1 MFASKSI
8 RLFSIIGLLLL
19 LGLQYIWFQN
29 SYILIQQEIIKEC
42 KNQLSISIDKDMY
55 IRLLKTDTR
64 VTIKKNIDSNYEDSE
79 LVSTGELNQSQD
91 INLGLQELASSMGQ
105 PCTLEGI
112 DTLFRKGLQESLDFV
127 PSYTLRFVSDT
138 LYNIEEEKSFQIRQK
153 ILSNQYVE
161 VVLDAPLG
169 SILRQ
174 AQYILIVSL
183 FLAILIGVILIYQLK
198 SMLRENRF
206 VQFIKEYTY
215 ALTHELKTPI
225 SGIYMSSAMLSSGKL
240 EDKPDSRQRH
250 YAICKEQSEKLLTT
264 VERILLV
271 AKAEHSAIVPDW
283 QTIELMPYVEKIVQT
298 YTNSNHRKKQIDI
311 QYHIQP
317 ENASAQMDPVL
328 MENVFSNL
336 IDNAVKYSDNQVNI
350 EIQLQCTKESTQI
363 RIKDNG
369 FGISEKDQK
378 HIFDNFQRGNKMESK
393 GIDGFG
399 IGLNYVQK
407 VIKAHKGNILLKS
420 KEGVGSEFIINIPNT
435 RI

>member
-1 MFASKSI
+1 MFAAKSI
-8 RLFSIIGLLLL
+8 RILSVFGLLLL
-19 LGLQYIWFQN
+19 LILQYLWFQN
-29 SYILIQQEIIKEC
+29 SYIMMEKEM
-42 KNQLSISIDKDMY
+42 KNN
-55 IRLLKTDTR
+55 LLKVFSR
-64 VTIKKNIDSNYEDSE
+64 TI
-79 LVSTGELNQSQD
+79 ELNLYNRIERLSAKIEFMNENQEDIHQDFSSTPIQGSED

>member
-1 MFASKSI
+1 MHSTIKNIISKVI
-8 RLFSIIGLLLL
+8 
-19 LGLQYIWFQN
+19 
-29 SYILIQQEIIKEC
+29 E
-42 KNQLSISIDKDMY
+42 KDLY
-55 IRLLKTDTR
+55 IRLDLLSVSVEIRDVESQSNSTTYSKTR
-64 VTIKKNIDSNYEDSE
+64 IVESE
-79 LVSTGELNQSQD
+79 D
-91 INLGLQELASSMGQ
+91 INIGFQELASSMGQ

-138 LYNIEEEKSFQIRQK
+138 LYNIEDEKSFQIRQK

>member
-1 MFASKSI
+1 MFAAKSI
-8 RLFSIIGLLLL
+8 RILSVIGLLLL
-19 LGLQYIWFQN
+19 LILQYLWFQN
-29 SYILIQQEIIKEC
+29 SYIMMEKEM
-42 KNQLSISIDKDMY
+42 KNN
-55 IRLLKTDTR
+55 LLKVFSR
-64 VTIKKNIDSNYEDSE
+64 TI
-79 LVSTGELNQSQD
+79 ELNLYNRIERLSAKIEFMNENQEDIHQDFSSTPIQGSED
-91 INLGLQELASSMGQ
+91 INLGLQELANSMGQ

-153 ILSNQYVE
+153 ILPNQYVE